1 MYVIGLTG
9 NAGSGKSYVCKCAI
23 DLTHCPVI
31 DSDAVC
37 QELMMPGQP
46 VYEEVVRVFG
56 EDYLASDGTIDRA
69 KLAAKVFA
77 DAGALS
83 LLNSLTHPATI
94 REIRRLLSQY
104 EEEGYPVAFVESAL
118 ADQAGY
124 RDFCDA
130 LWIVIASEE
139 TRRRRL
145 RLRGYSE
152 ERIDAVMSSQTPQS
166 QLITP
171 GMPMIVNDRDNNRYL
186 ILHQLQHY
194 LDNAVGRAVWIAGKS
209 PSIGCR
215 QKEDMVY

>member
-46 VYEEVVRVFG
+46 VYEEVVRVF
-56 EDYLASDGTIDRA
+56 
-69 KLAAKVFA
+69 
-77 DAGALS
+77 
-83 LLNSLTHPATI
+83 